1 MNIIYIEEC
10 KKVINFNQVKKI
22 DVDRRSD
29 YYKEWYET
37 RIYFNEKES
46 VLLETHFKTKEE
58 AEESIKEFFNK
69 YFGKGEYF
77 LEKVED

>member
-22 DVDRRSD
+22 DIDRCSD
-29 YYKEWYET
+29 YYKEWYEI

-46 VLLETHFKTKEE
+46 VLLGTNFKTKEE
-58 AEESIKEFFNK
+58 AEENIKEFFNK

-77 LEKVED
+77 FREGR